1 MKHRLATIGL
11 ACVGALMFAAPCLAY
26 APPETD
32 PRIVVTTPQGKILVA
47 LAPENAPDHVQQFL
61 VAVDAGDFN
70 AVNVSRVA
78 PKFYVQ
84 AVGRRGSAQLA
95 GQPTERLKAGNL
107 RGALSVYD
115 SGTAGDVPTLM
126 FVLTRSPQLD
136 TDYTSIGF
144 VEAGMSILEAMAD
157 APTVGDHQP
166 AEAITITEIHF
177 ASFAER
183 ASLRQAEVDAASQ
196 DNGTSLLAGV
206 FIIACAAF
214 LAALISAFHDRLGRQ
229 RSTSLALLVALLSF
243 FAIWVSLGG
252 TEQGSGLVGV
262 ALFVGAIA
270 TFRLM
275 GRFERPAPRQ
285 KTGEQSGGG
294 PQPREFAD
302 GELHAECGVDQA
314 ERELETILRQGDAAT
329 GRLAGPGSGVRV
341 AVQEDRRGHS
351 EFAGHVSRDRVEVGS
366 DDGSVTVDVADS
378 GQPLV
383 G

>member
-11 ACVGALMFAAPCLAY
+11 ACVGALVFATPCLAY
-26 APPETD
+26 TPPETN
-32 PRIVVTTPQGKILVA
+32 PRIVVTTPEGKILVA
-47 LAPENAPDHVQQFL
+47 LATENAPEHVKQFL
-61 VAVDAGDFN
+61 IAVAAGDFN

-84 AVGRRGSAQLA
+84 AVGRGGSAQLA
-95 GQPTERLKAGNL
+95 GQPTEHLEVGNL
-107 RGALSVYD
+107 RGAFSVYD
-115 SGTAGDVPTLM
+115 SGTAGDAPTLM

-157 APTVGDHQP
+157 TPTVGDHQP
-166 AEAITITEIHF
+166 AEAITITEMHI
-177 ASFAER
+177 ASFQER
-183 ASLRQAEVDAASQ
+183 ATLRQAEADAASP

-214 LAALISAFHDRLGRQ
+214 LAALISAFQDRLGKQ
-229 RSTSLALLVALLSF
+229 RSRSLALLVALLSF
-243 FAIWVSLGG
+243 FAVWVSLGG
-252 TEQGSGLVGV
+252 TEEGSGLVGV

-285 KTGEQSGGG
+285 QAGEQSGGG
-294 PQPREFAD
+294 PQPRELAD
-302 GELHAECGVDQA
+302 GELHTEGGVDEA
-314 ERELETILRQGDAAT
+314 ERELEIILGEGDAAT
-329 GRLAGPGSGVRV
+329 GRLAGAGSGVRV
-341 AVQEDRRGHS
+341 AMQEDRRGQS
-351 EFAGHVSRDRVEVGS
+351 WFAGRVSRDRVEVGS
-366 DDGSVTVDVADS
+366 DDGSVAVDVADS

-383 G
+383 R